1 MGIDTVIKLH
11 EQEVEAMRVIGGELR
26 GKKLTAP
33 KDDSVRPTT
42 DRVKESMFNLISGF
56 IDGDTVVY
64 DLFSGTG
71 SLGIEALSRGAAK
84 AFFCDKSRESY
95 NITKENITNCRLN
108 DRSKLVFGNYR
119 KAVSE
124 FEQKADLVFLDPPY
138 GLDLWKD
145 CSDMLVCQDKL
156 NEEAVIVMEHGVEN
170 ELTGIHENLS
180 LIKEKKYGAIVIS
193 IYCYSAQSEE
203 I

>member
-1 MGIDTVIKLH
+1 
-11 EQEVEAMRVIGGELR
+11 MRVIGGELR

-42 DRVKESMFNLISGF
+42 DRVKESMFNLISGY
-56 IDGDTVVY
+56 IDEDTVVY

-71 SLGIEALSRGAAK
+71 SLGIEALSRGAEK
-84 AFFCDKSRESY
+84 AFFCDKSKESY
-95 NITKENITNCRLN
+95 NITKENIASCRLN
-108 DRSKLVFGNYR
+108 DRSRLVFGSYK

-145 CSDMLVCQDKL
+145 CSDMLVSQDRL
-156 NEEAVIVMEHGVEN
+156 NEEAVVVMEHGVEN
-170 ELTGIHENLS
+170 ELTDINENLS
-180 LIKEKKYGAIVIS
+180 LIKEKRYGAIVIS
-193 IYCYSAQSEE
+193 IYRFSTASEE